1 MKDPIKRSCSFL
13 LIAWPLMAWPLFAQ
27 SPAAP
32 DSAAA
37 AADRLM
43 ETAFRSLE
51 ESPSR
56 SLAAGR
62 DALTLSLAASDLV
75 RSAAAC
81 DAISAAFLRLREADS
96 ALAYDRRALALV
108 GPRAGA
114 ALRISILT
122 HLASSHMMRREAERA
137 SDFMQQALSEAESSA
152 DRALLAETLKSA
164 ASIAAARSDFRSA
177 FGYQLRYEALQD
189 SVRTRTE
196 RARLSQVQARA
207 LAERDSLQ
215 SRLTAAENSVKMRPD
230 FIRFLIAGVTAF
242 LFACAGIAVLLVGRS
257 RERRLLRR
265 LENTEARL
273 LSATRMNESVQEA
286 VMREMKPL
294 LESASAPVS
303 RDASAAVQDARA
315 AAGRARDR
323 AQDILDV
330 PSLRDRRRTTAEET
344 VRLHETAE
352 KSLDGLR
359 ALFAARGI
367 RAHNDVV
374 KNLDVIGDPDWIRRV
389 FSTLLIRMAEI
400 SPSGGEVW
408 VKAISG
414 EDEWVRAS
422 VNGTS
427 DGLPPGDRA
436 AMFGAERTGEG
447 AALDLAF
454 CRLAVEAHG
463 GTIRVETDGGGLSF
477 VFTLPR
483 ADALSGAPSAE
494 QNAAVVKPAV
504 PQPVA
509 LSDADRRRLRA
520 VLESL
525 RALSV
530 KKKADVTNII
540 ESMTDKSPRV
550 QRWKEA
556 VERAVQEGNAA
567 EYKRLCG

>member
-1 MKDPIKRSCSFL
+1 MKNPIQRSFAFL
-13 LIAWPLMAWPLFAQ
+13 LFALPLFAQ

-37 AADRLM
+37 AADSLVN
-43 ETAFRSLE
+43 TAFRTLE

-62 DALTLSLAASDLV
+62 EALALSLATADSV

-96 ALAYDRRALALV
+96 ALAYDRRALAL
-108 GPRAGA
+108 GGRRAGP

-122 HLASSHMMRREAERA
+122 HLASCHMMRMESDRA
-137 SDFMQQALSEAESSA
+137 ADFMRQALSEAELSA
-152 DRALLAETLKSA
+152 DRALLTETLKSA

-177 FGYQLRYEALQD
+177 FGYQLRYEVLWD
-189 SVRTRTE
+189 SLRTKTERTR
-196 RARLSQVQARA
+196 LSEIENRSRI
-207 LAERDSLQ
+207 ERDALE
-215 SRLTAAENSVKMRPD
+215 SRLAAAENSVRMRPD
-230 FIRFLIAGVTAF
+230 FIRFLIAGITAF
-242 LFACAGIAVLLVGRS
+242 LFACAFIAALLVGRS
-257 RERRLLRR
+257 RERRLLRKI
-265 LENTEARL
+265 ESTEARL

-286 VMREMKPL
+286 VIRELKPL
-294 LESASAPVS
+294 LESASAPLP
-303 RDASAAVQDARA
+303 RDASAAVRDARA
-315 AAGRARDR
+315 AAGRSLDR
-323 AQDILDV
+323 VKDIIDV

-344 VRLHETAE
+344 VRLNETAE

-359 ALFAARGI
+359 TLFAERGI

-374 KNLDVIGDPDWIRRV
+374 KNLDVIGDPDWIRRI
-389 FSTLLIRMAEI
+389 FSTLLIRMTEV

-436 AMFGAERTGEG
+436 GMFGAERTGEG
-447 AALDLAF
+447 TALDLAF

-483 ADALSGAPSAE
+483 ADAVSASATAE
-494 QNAAVVKPAV
+494 TAAAILKSSI

-520 VLESL
+520 TLEALRSL
-525 RALSV
+525 SI
-530 KKKADVTNII
+530 KKKADITNII

-556 VERAVQEGNAA
+556 VEKAVTEGNAA

>member
-1 MKDPIKRSCSFL
+1 MKNPIRVSVA
-13 LIAWPLMAWPLFAQ
+13 LILVAWPLFAQ
-27 SPAAP
+27 PPAAP
-32 DSAAA
+32 DSAKA
-37 AADRLM
+37 AADRLV
-43 ETAFRSLE
+43 ETAFRTLE

-62 DALTLSLAASDLV
+62 EALALSLSTADSV
-75 RSAAAC
+75 RAAAAC

-96 ALAYDRRALALV
+96 ALAYDRRALALGGGRV
-108 GPRAGA
+108 GP
-114 ALRISILT
+114 ALRISIMT
-122 HLASSHMMRREAERA
+122 HLASSHMMRRESERA

-177 FGYQLRYEALQD
+177 FGYQLRYEALRD
-189 SVRTRTE
+189 SVRSQAE
-196 RARLSQVQARA
+196 RVRLSQMQARA

-215 SRLTAAENSVKMRPD
+215 SRLTAAENSVRMRPD
-230 FIRFLIAGVTAF
+230 FIRFLIAGITAF
-242 LFACAGIAVLLVGRS
+242 LFACAGIAALLVGRS
-257 RERRLLRR
+257 RERRLHRR

-286 VMREMKPL
+286 VMRELKPL
-294 LESASAPVS
+294 LESASAHGS
-303 RDASAAVQDARA
+303 RDASDAARDARA
-315 AAGRARDR
+315 AAGRALDR

-344 VRLHETAE
+344 VRLNETAE
-352 KSLDGLR
+352 KSIEGLKK
-359 ALFAARGI
+359 LFAERGI

-374 KNLDVIGDPDWIRRV
+374 RNLDVIGDSDWIRRV
-389 FSTLLIRMAEI
+389 FSTLLFRMAEI

-436 AMFGAERTGEG
+436 GMFGAERTGEG

-483 ADALSGAPSAE
+483 ADALSGPAAAE
-494 QNAAVVKPAV
+494 QTAAVPRPAV

-520 VLESL
+520 TLEAL

-530 KKKADVTNII
+530 KKKADITNII

-556 VERAVQEGNAA
+556 VEKAVYDGNAA